1 MIRRLFHP
9 LDRYVFAEFTKIFVA
24 TALGFPVLLTVID
37 LTDNLD
43 KYLNRNLPKGDI
55 ALSYVY
61 ALPEA
66 MYLVL
71 PAAVL
76 FATVFTIGAL
86 TRHSEIT
93 AAKASGISFYRVAVP
108 IFAGAVLGGGL
119 ALVLSELAPIANHRV
134 VELRQEATYSSGT
147 ERYNFAFAS
156 EAGRVYKVQQLQ
168 VATGSVEAL
177 QIERRGL
184 EGDSSYPTWIASAQR
199 ARWQAQTGW
208 VVLSGNMHVLTGQRP
223 NLTITFDSL
232 RDRHFRETPTQL
244 MASPKTPKDMRYA
257 ELGRYIRAMER
268 SGSDVNAIKV
278 DQALKIAIPIT
289 CIIIAIFGA
298 PLATSTQR
306 GGAAWG
312 IGLSLGVTIAFLVCI
327 QLTKAIGGEAVLD
340 PVLAA
345 WLPNTLF
352 GIGGLALLARVRT

>member
-1 MIRRLFHP
+1 VIRRLFHP
-9 LDRYVFAEFTKIFVA
+9 LDRYVFSEFTKIFVA

-43 KYLNRNLPKGDI
+43 KYLNRNLPQGDI

-61 ALPEA
+61 GLPEA

-93 AAKASGISFYRVAVP
+93 AAKASGISFYRVAIP
-108 IFAGAVLGGGL
+108 IFVGSVMAGAL
-119 ALVLSELAPIANHRV
+119 AMVLSELAPIGNRRV
-134 VELRQEATYSSGT
+134 VELRQEATFATGS

-168 VATGSVEAL
+168 VATGSMEAI

-184 EGDSSYPTWIASAQR
+184 DGDSSYPTWIASGQR
-199 ARWQAQTGW
+199 AQWQKDKGW
-208 VVLSGNMHVLTGQRP
+208 VVLDGTMHVLTGQLP
-223 NLTITFDSL
+223 NVSITFDSL
-232 RDRHFRETPTQL
+232 RDRHLRETPTQL
-244 MASPKTPKDMRYA
+244 MASPKAPQDMRYA
-257 ELGRYIRAMER
+257 ELGRYIRALER
-268 SGSDVNAIKV
+268 SGSDVNTIKV
-278 DQALKIAIPIT
+278 DRALKIAIPVT

-312 IGLSLGVTIAFLVCI
+312 IGLSLGVTVTFLIFI
-327 QLTKAIGGEAVLD
+327 QLTRAIGGEAVMN

-352 GIGGLALLARVRT
+352 GLGGLALLARVRT

>member
-1 MIRRLFHP
+1 VIRRLFHP
-9 LDRYVFAEFTKIFVA
+9 LDRYVFSEFTKIFVA

-43 KYLNRNLPKGDI
+43 KYLNRSLPRGDI

-61 ALPEA
+61 GLPEA

-93 AAKASGISFYRVAVP
+93 AAKASGISFYRISVP
-108 IFAGAVLGGGL
+108 IFIASIMAGVL
-119 ALVLSELAPIANHRV
+119 ALVLSEVSPVGNRRRD
-134 VELRQEATYSSGT
+134 ELRKETTFATGN

-156 EAGRVYKVQQLQ
+156 GEGRVYKVQQLQ
-168 VATGSVEAL
+168 VGTGNIEAI

-199 ARWQAQTGW
+199 ARWQEKGGW
-208 VVLSGNMHVLTGQRP
+208 TLLNGTMHVVSGQRP
-223 NLTITFDSL
+223 DLTITFESL

-244 MASPKTPKDMRYA
+244 MASPKAPRDMRYA
-257 ELGRYIRAMER
+257 ELGRYIRALER
-268 SGSDVNAIKV
+268 SGSDVNVIKV
-278 DQALKIAIPIT
+278 DRALKISIPVT

-312 IGLSLGVTIAFLVCI
+312 IGLSLAITVAFLVFI
-327 QLTKAIGGEAVLD
+327 QLTKAIGGEAVMN

-345 WLPNTLF
+345 WLPNTIF
-352 GIGGLALLARVRT
+352 GLGGLALLARVRT

>member
-24 TALGFPVLLTVID
+24 TALGFPILLTVID

-55 ALSYVY
+55 ALSYVFG
-61 ALPEA
+61 LPEA

-76 FATVFTIGAL
+76 FATIFTIGAL

-93 AAKASGISFYRVAVP
+93 AAKASGISFYRVAMP
-108 IFAGAVLGGGL
+108 IFVGSVMAGGL
-119 ALVLSELAPIANHRV
+119 ALVLSEVAPVANRRV
-134 VELRQEATYSSGT
+134 VELRQEATYSTGT
-147 ERYNFAFAS
+147 ERYNFAFGAG
-156 EAGRVYKVQQLQ
+156 EGRVYKIQQLQ
-168 VATGSVEAL
+168 VAMGSLEAI

-184 EGDSSYPTWIASAQR
+184 EGDSSYPTWIATAQR
-199 ARWQAQTGW
+199 ARWQPDNGW
-208 VVLSGNMHVLTGQRP
+208 ILMAGTMHVVSGELP
-223 NLTITFDSL
+223 DLSITFDSL
-232 RDRHFRETPTQL
+232 RDRNFVETPTQL
-244 MASPKTPKDMRYA
+244 MASPKTPEDMRYA

-268 SGSDVNAIKV
+268 SGSDVNTIKV
-278 DQALKIAIPIT
+278 DRALKIAVPIT
-289 CIIIAIFGA
+289 CIIIALFGA

-312 IGLSLGVTIAFLVCI
+312 IGLSLGVTITFLILI
-327 QLTKAIGGEAVLD
+327 QLTKAVGGEAVLN
-340 PVLAA
+340 PNLAA
-345 WLPNTLF
+345 WLPNSLF
-352 GIGGLALLARVRT
+352 ALGGFVLLARVRT

>member
-1 MIRRLFHP
+1 VIRRLFHP

-24 TALGFPVLLTVID
+24 TALGFPILLTVID

-43 KYLNRNLPKGDI
+43 KYLNRKLPRGDI

-61 ALPEA
+61 GLPEA

-93 AAKASGISFYRVAVP
+93 AAKASGISFYRIAVP
-108 IFAGAVLGGGL
+108 IFFGAVLAGGL
-119 ALVLSELAPIANHRV
+119 AGVLSELAPIGNRRV

-168 VATGSVEAL
+168 VATGSIEAL

-184 EGDSSYPTWIASAQR
+184 EGDSTYPTWIASAQR
-199 ARWQAQTGW
+199 ARWQSQNGW
-208 VVLSGNMHVLTGQRP
+208 VVLDGTMHVVSGQRP
-223 NLTITFDSL
+223 NLTVTFDSL
-232 RDRHFRETPTQL
+232 KDRHFRETPTQL

-257 ELGRYIRAMER
+257 ELGRYIKAMER

-278 DQALKIAIPIT
+278 DHALKIAVPIT
-289 CIIIAIFGA
+289 CIIIALFGA

-345 WLPNTLF
+345 WIPNTVF
-352 GIGGLALLARVRT
+352 GIGGLALLTRVRT

>member
-76 FATVFTIGAL
+76 FATIFTIGAL

-108 IFAGAVLGGGL
+108 IFFAAVLGGGL

-177 QIERRGL
+177 QVERRGL
-184 EGDSSYPTWIASAQR
+184 EGDSSYPTWISTAQR
-199 ARWQAQTGW
+199 ARWQPQKGW
-208 VVLSGNMHVLTGQRP
+208 VVVGGTMHVLTGERP

-232 RDRHFRETPTQL
+232 YDRHFRETPIQL